1 MVVSGLSVVDIGN
14 EDTLV
19 GNTSKNL
26 NLKIGLFADSF
37 GYEHQEDP
45 GAIPIE
51 ETLSILDGF
60 QKAGKI
66 RHIAVSNETP
76 WGVMK
81 YLEHSNNGVGPRPTI
96 IQNAYSLINRL
107 FEVKI

>member
-1 MVVSGLSVVDIGN
+1 MWVLYP
-14 EDTLV
+14 
-19 GNTSKNL
+19 KNISIYNWYIDVYYL
-26 NLKIGLFADSF
+26 HWPDRKIGLFADSF

-66 RHIAVSNETP
+66 RHIAVSN
-76 WGVMK
+76 GK
-81 YLEHSNNGVGPRPTI
+81 
-96 IQNAYSLINRL
+96 
-107 FEVKI
+107 